1 MSQINS
7 RDKVFLWR
15 GEYQCGEIEDLVTGV
30 YGLRVWVYVR
40 LCYR

>member
-30 YGLRVWVYVR
+30 WVKGVGVCATV
-40 LCYR
+40 L